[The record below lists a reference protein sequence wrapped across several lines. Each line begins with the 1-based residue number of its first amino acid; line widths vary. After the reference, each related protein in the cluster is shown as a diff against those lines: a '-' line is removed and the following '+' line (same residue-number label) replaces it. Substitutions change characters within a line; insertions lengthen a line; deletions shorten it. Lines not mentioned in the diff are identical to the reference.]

1 MVAAMQLFFINIG
14 TWFIKIITSEL
25 IQLIIQNLIL
35 LFLTYSKDMV
45 PIVMAEIRRVSFDLT
60 LTSEQKFQS
69 VFNSVKSQF
78 PDIATS
84 TINAII
90 ESCYSYFK
98 SNK

>member
-1 MVAAMQLFFINIG
+1 MQLFFINIG